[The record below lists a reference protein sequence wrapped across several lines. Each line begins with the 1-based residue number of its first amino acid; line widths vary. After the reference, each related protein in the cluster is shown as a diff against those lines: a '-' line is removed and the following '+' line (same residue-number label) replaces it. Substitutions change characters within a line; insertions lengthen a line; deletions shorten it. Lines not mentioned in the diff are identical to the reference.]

1 MRKGTTMKRVT
12 ATTFALLVAGLTLVA
27 ATAGASSMRTD
38 KGTFPIEEHFV
49 IEPDSTI
56 CGFQITLDV
65 TGQGSFEARFDA
77 DGNLTTVHV
86 LERTVGTLSANG
98 IELRD
103 VSADNKFYDLRNST
117 EREVGLVVRDNFLGG
132 KVVIMDRGRL
142 VWNFDPETGE
152 TVGDPLVE
160 AGPHPELHGD
170 IGAMCAALTP

>member
-1 MRKGTTMKRVT
+1 MMNRV
-12 ATTFALLVAGLTLVA
+12 AAPIFALLVVGLALAT
-27 ATAGASSMRTD
+27 ATAGARSMRTGNG
-38 KGTFPIEEHFV
+38 KFPIEEHFV

-56 CGFQITLDV
+56 CGFPITLDV

-86 LERTVGTLSANG
+86 LERTSGTLAANG

-103 VSADNKFYDLRNST
+103 VSADNKFYDFRNST
-117 EREVGLVVRDNFLGG
+117 EREVGLVFRDNFLGG

-142 VWNFDPETGE
+142 IWNFDPGTGE

-160 AGPHPELHGD
+160 SGPHPELHGD
-170 IGAMCAALTP
+170 IAAMCAALTP